1 MRCLSSRRMALV
13 LIFCSLGMMNTPLA
27 RIQQFQP
34 LGGCQPTRTGASMA
48 SDVVETA
55 INGGEFFVGESP
67 FEDELV
73 IGASR
78 FHLIVGRLYSV
89 EHGSIVFAH
98 SDTFGAR
105 ENDGAADFK
114 LIGMLLDIVVCD
126 RRILVGGDDAVIRQ
140 QLDHGS
146 LILQGDDSDR
156 RSVLLSAIIAGAL

>member
-34 LGGCQPTRTGASMA
+34 LGGCQPTRTGASIA
-48 SDVVETA
+48 SGVVETA
-55 INGGEFFVGESP
+55 INGSEFFVGESP
-67 FEDELV
+67 FEDKLV

-78 FHLIVGRLYSV
+78 FHLIVSRLYGV

-98 SDTFGAR
+98 GDAFGTG

-114 LIGMLLDIVVCD
+114 LIGMLSDIVIRD
-126 RRILVGGDDAVIRQ
+126 RRVLVGGDDTVIRQ
-140 QLDHGS
+140 QLDHGG
-146 LILQGDDSDR
+146 LILQGNDGDR
-156 RSVLLSAIIAGAL
+156 GSVLLSAIIAGAL